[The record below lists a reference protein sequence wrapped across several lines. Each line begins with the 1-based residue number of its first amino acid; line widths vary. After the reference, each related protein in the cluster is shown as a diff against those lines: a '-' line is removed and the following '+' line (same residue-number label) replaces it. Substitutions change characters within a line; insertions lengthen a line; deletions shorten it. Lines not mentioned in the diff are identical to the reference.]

1 MTIKA
6 TKELREKIEKHIERL
21 EKLFERDLE
30 EKDVKFV
37 EGEITA
43 LNDVLY
49 LLENIDNK

>member
-1 MTIKA
+1 MA
-6 TKELREKIEKHIERL
+6 TKEVKELRKKIEEHIERL
-21 EKLFERDLE
+21 EGLFDRDLE